1 VIPIISTNFLE
12 FYAVTPTIMNF
23 LILIQV
29 VLIVDLLLVD
39 ALTVLMIL
47 MAPQLLVLNV
57 RQRTDTTVQE

>member
-1 VIPIISTNFLE
+1 MPIISTNFLE
-12 FYAVTPTIMNF
+12 FYAVTPIIMNF
-23 LILIQV
+23 LTLIQA

-39 ALTVLMIL
+39 VLTVLMIS